1 VWIFEALADKDLF
14 MEHYREA
21 MKARL
26 LENYDVPLT
35 IEKEWIDAWRGRM
48 GVAYVLHLGNMVQDI
63 HQARERNG
71 GGGAR
76 TTVSVL
82 SAVSWRLS
90 KEPSSIVY
98 RVPPLIQS
106 DLDAFL
112 ASYSRDKRL
121 DVIHALGT
129 VVLRGFYDS
138 GVYNLTMSPPQA
150 MYLLD
155 EARDDDV
162 YDEALRASCM
172 EVLDRSFVS
181 ARRNI
186 RLSKVVRASTSTT
199 ATTTADDRN
208 HAIDAA
214 VVRIM
219 KARRVVAHAD
229 LVVLLDADVRQ
240 IKQRI
245 EDLIGRE
252 YISRD
257 EADPKIY
264 HYVP

>member
-1 VWIFEALADKDLF
+1 
-14 MEHYREA
+14 
-21 MKARL
+21 
-26 LENYDVPLT
+26 
-35 IEKEWIDAWRGRM
+35 
-48 GVAYVLHLGNMVQDI
+48 
-63 HQARERNG
+63 
-71 GGGAR
+71 
-76 TTVSVL
+76 
-82 SAVSWRLS
+82 
-90 KEPSSIVY
+90 
-98 RVPPLIQS
+98 
-106 DLDAFL
+106 
-112 ASYSRDKRL
+112 
-121 DVIHALGT
+121 
-129 VVLRGFYDS
+129 
-138 GVYNLTMSPPQA
+138 